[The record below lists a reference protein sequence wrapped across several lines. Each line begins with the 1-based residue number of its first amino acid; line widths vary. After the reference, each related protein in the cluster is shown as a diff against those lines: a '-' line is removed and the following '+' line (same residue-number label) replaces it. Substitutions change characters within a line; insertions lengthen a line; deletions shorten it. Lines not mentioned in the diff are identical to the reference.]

1 MVKHGKTFMIGMLLL
16 ISFLGIYVY
25 MMSPSF
31 GNGRNGL
38 QYADDMFNSLSK
50 GSAYFI
56 KEESKKAEKQAGNNI
71 DVTIKASD
79 KAEAEKWG
87 KLYSV
92 AGAAVKVDDV
102 KVSIKGDLGKIMNE
116 TLADCDAMYNN
127 QGDKVSDKYGYEARE
142 ATYAWYNSYKKIDS
156 ELKNQQRFKESA
168 AINNMMKKGIE
179 PAYNYY
185 RIEIKHVKD
194 NAGVVTFMLVFY
206 LVYTMWYG
214 FSIYY
219 LCDGFG
225 ITMTKAAK
233 KSEA

>member
-1 MVKHGKTFMIGMLLL
+1 MIRHGKTFMLGLLL
-16 ISFLGIYVY
+16 MISFLGIYAY

-50 GSAYFI
+50 GSAFFI
-56 KEESKKAEKQAGNNI
+56 KEEAKKAEKQVGNNI

-92 AGAAVKVDDV
+92 AGASVKVDDV
-102 KVSIKGDLGKIMNE
+102 KVSIKGDLGNMMKA

-127 QGDKVSDKYGYEARE
+127 QGDKVSGKYGFEARE
-142 ATYAWYNSYKKIDS
+142 ATYAWYNTYKKMDN
-156 ELKNQQRFKESA
+156 ELKNQQKFKESS
-168 AINNMMKKGIE
+168 AINSMMKKGIE
-179 PAYNYY
+179 PSYNYY
-185 RIEIKHVKD
+185 NIEIKHVKD
-194 NAGVVTFMLVFY
+194 NVGAVTFMLVFY
-206 LVYTMWYG
+206 LIYTMWYG
-214 FSIYY
+214 FAIYF
-219 LCDGFG
+219 LADGFG